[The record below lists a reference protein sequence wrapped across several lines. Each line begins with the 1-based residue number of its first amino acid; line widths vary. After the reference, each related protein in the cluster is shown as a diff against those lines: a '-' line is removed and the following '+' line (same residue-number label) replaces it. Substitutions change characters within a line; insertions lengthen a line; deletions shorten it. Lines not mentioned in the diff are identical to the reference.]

1 MGVPKQRHTKSRR
14 DKRRMHLYIK
24 EPSLAKCPKCGQDN
38 LSHQACFNCG
48 TYNKREVIDVL
59 GKLTKKERKQKERE
73 IAAAEAAKK
82 KPADAKAMAGK
93 EGKGASMEE
102 LSK

>member
-1 MGVPKQRHTKSRR
+1 MPVPKQRHTKSRR
-14 DKRRMHLYIK
+14 NRGRSHHALKKINL
-24 EPSLAKCPKCGQDN
+24 SKCPKCGQDN

-82 KPADAKAMAGK
+82 K
-93 EGKGASMEE
+93 EGKGMSMEE